1 MDEKKVPVPARKPKK
16 KMNTGDAWLNQ
27 GPYLKFLRL
36 QNLCSRSTALS
47 HSYEIYFRIAS
58 HKIRKLKTYLAFQ
71 GARRA
76 REKDPIK
83 IAKNTLTTAPA
94 LAVNRV
100 N

>member
-1 MDEKKVPVPARKPKK
+1 MDIVELQPIRISRVDIW
-16 KMNTGDAWLNQ
+16 DAVS
-27 GPYLKFLRL
+27 GVE
-36 QNLCSRSTALS
+36 NLCSRSTALS

-76 REKDPIK
+76 REKDSIK
-83 IAKNTLTTAPA
+83 IAKNTLTTTPA